1 MKLAEK
7 QALNNGFGEA
17 MARGFEFAVTP
28 AVFAGLG
35 WLIDRAVGTHL
46 VFTIALAVFGF
57 VGMFA
62 RMWIG
67 YEAAMKRE
75 EEAAPWKQAVEA
87 HRSNMARLKG
97 VTTKSADK

>member
-1 MKLAEK
+1 
-7 QALNNGFGEA
+7 

-28 AVFAGLG
+28 AVFGGIG

-46 VFTIALAVFGF
+46 VFMIALAVFGF

-75 EEAAPWKQAVEA
+75 EQSAPWKKALDA
-87 HRSNMARLKG
+87 HHANVARFKNPG
-97 VTTKSADK
+97 GTKHVTK